1 MMGASRGGEMAD
13 ASALGADGSNP
24 MEVQVLSPAPF
35 GNLHIYNNYCII
47 IYDEIDARASST

>member
-1 MMGASRGGEMAD
+1 MAD

-35 GNLHIYNNYCII
+35 VVDSLTRNLMIVELFPYVS
-47 IYDEIDARASST
+47 E

>member
-1 MMGASRGGEMAD
+1 MAD

-35 GNLHIYNNYCII
+35 DSILA
-47 IYDEIDARASST
+47 ARESCSWSPRSGAPAIRHLA